1 MELWIKIITL
11 FVSVVIGAILVDLFK
26 KSSNLK
32 LLLSFSGGFL
42 LTIIF
47 THIFPEL
54 YSHLGYYAGYLILL
68 GFLFQL
74 ALEYFSEGAEHGH
87 AHTHKHGTKVFPLA
101 VFISLSIHAF
111 MEAVPLEHHG
121 HSHIHVTDLFWG
133 VVLHKIPVAIALKTI
148 LRASGYSKKSTW
160 IYVIIFALMAPV
172 GILVGDPILHSLA
185 IDPSWML
192 AIAVGMFLHISTT
205 IIFESSEGHK
215 INGLKLLAII
225 TGFVVGIMIQ

>member
-1 MELWIKIITL
+1 MELWIKIVAL
-11 FVSVVIGAILVDLFK
+11 FLSVIVGAILVDMFK
-26 KSSNLK
+26 KSANLK

-54 YSHLGYYAGYLILL
+54 YGHLGGYTGYFILL

-74 ALEYFSEGAEHGH
+74 VLEYFSQGAEHGH
-87 AHTHKHGTKVFPLA
+87 AHTHKQGSRIFPLA
-101 VFISLSIHAF
+101 VFVSLSIHAF
-111 MEAVPLEHHG
+111 MEAIPLEHHG

-148 LRASGYSKKSTW
+148 LVSSGHSRKSSW
-160 IYVIIFALMAPV
+160 IYIVIFALMAPV
-172 GILVGDPILHSLA
+172 GILVGDPILHTLA

-225 TGFVVGIMIQ
+225 AGFVVGVLMQ